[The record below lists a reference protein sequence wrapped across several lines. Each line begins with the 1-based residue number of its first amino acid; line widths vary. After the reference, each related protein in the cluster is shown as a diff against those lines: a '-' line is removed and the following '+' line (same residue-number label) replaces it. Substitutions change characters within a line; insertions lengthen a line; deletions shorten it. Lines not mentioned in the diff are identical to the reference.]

1 MNHVSLFSG
10 IGGID
15 LAAHWAG
22 MTTVAFC
29 ERDPYCQ
36 RVLAKH
42 WPGVPIIDDIH
53 HVTKQSL
60 SDLGVDQ
67 INIISGGFPCQPYS
81 FAGKR
86 RGNEDDRAL
95 WPQMLR
101 VVSEVRPSWVLG
113 ENVAGVI
120 DLALDDVLASLEAEG
135 YEARAV
141 VFPACA
147 VGASH
152 IRQRV
157 FIVAHAES
165 IAKRE
170 PANKVDAL
178 SKCGETRSEPGRNGE
193 SPDVP
198 DSQSERREETRELRH
213 DKPAQWIARSGEAN
227 DACWRADPRGSQW
240 ATEPNVGRVAYGVPN
255 AMDRMRVLGN
265 AVVPQQVYPILA
277 EIARLESMKV

>member
-1 MNHVSLFSG
+1 MNHLSLFSG

-29 ERDPYCQ
+29 ERDAYCQ

-42 WPGVPIIDDIH
+42 WPSVPIINDIH

-60 SDLGVDQ
+60 SELGVERID
-67 INIISGGFPCQPYS
+67 IISGGFPCQPYS

-101 VVSEVRPSWVLG
+101 VISEVRPRWVIG
-113 ENVAGVI
+113 ENVAGI
-120 DLALDDVLASLEAEG
+120 IGMALDGVLASLEAEG

-141 VFPACA
+141 LLPACA
-147 VGASH
+147 VGAWH

-157 FIVAHAES
+157 FIVAHADCQQHES
-165 IAKRE
+165 NAHAEQWQATKNVCHTDGERCKEFDTSTFGRE
-170 PANKVDAL
+170 SQFPAW
-178 SKCGETRSEPGRNGE
+178 R
-193 SPDVP
+193 P
-198 DSQSERREETRELRH
+198 DS
-213 DKPAQWIARSGEAN
+213 
-227 DACWRADPRGSQW
+227 RGSQW
-240 ATEPNVGRVAYGVPN
+240 ATEPKVGRVVAGISRRV
-255 AMDRMRVLGN
+255 DRLRALGN

-277 EIARLESMKV
+277 EIARMEAQS